1 VDWLDLD
8 TLTDWGA
15 ILAAIVAIGT
25 PIGAMLAWSKSLLR
39 WFGSLFNLQK
49 QLEPEFSTIDN
60 VLNQHLD
67 LQSPNGREIA
77 LIIQSLYESCPE

>member
-1 VDWLDLD
+1 MDWLDLD

-39 WFGSLFNLQK
+39 WFGSLFERK
-49 QLEPEFSTIDN
+49 AT
-60 VLNQHLD
+60 
-67 LQSPNGREIA
+67 
-77 LIIQSLYESCPE
+77 